1 MIVKISVACTA
12 PSRAN
17 PDRGDAGDGA
27 DGAGREGAR
36 AVARAGAGRE
46 TGESTRA
53 GVETPCAIE
62 SP

>member
-17 PDRGDAGDGA
+17 PDRGDAC
-27 DGAGREGAR
+27 DGAGREGTR
-36 AVARAGAGRE
+36 AVVRVGAGRE
-46 TGESTRA
+46 AGESTRA